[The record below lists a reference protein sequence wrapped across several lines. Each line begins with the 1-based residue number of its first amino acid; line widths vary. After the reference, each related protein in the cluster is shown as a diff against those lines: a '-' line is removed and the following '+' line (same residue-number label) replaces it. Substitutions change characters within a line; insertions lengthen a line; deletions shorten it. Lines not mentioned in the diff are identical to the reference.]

1 MSNTQTTEQRKA
13 ERRNGDRRVINIA
26 TSPDRR
32 QGNDRRMGDRR
43 AN

>member
-1 MSNTQTTEQRKA
+1 MSNTQTTEKRKA

-26 TSPDRR
+26 TIPDRR
-32 QGNDRRMGDRR
+32 LGTDRRTGDRR